1 MYRNFLKRFVDLI
14 MGIVLFILFFPAFFL
29 ITIILLIANKG
40 KSFFL
45 QPRTGKNG
53 EIFLL
58 LKFKTMTDD
67 KDIHGNLL
75 SDEKRLTR
83 IGKFIRKTSLDEIPQ
98 FINVIK
104 GNMSIVGPRPLLPEY
119 LSLYSD
125 FQKRRHEIKPGLTG
139 WAQVNGRN
147 AINWSEKFEY
157 DVYYVDHI
165 SFLLDLKIILM
176 TLYKSIKLEGINSS
190 LTVTME
196 KFNGNN

>member
-1 MYRNFLKRFVDLI
+1 MYENYIKHYIDFI
-14 MGIVLFILFFPAFFL
+14 IGIIFFILFLPLFL
-29 ITIILLIANKG
+29 FITVILLITNKG
-40 KSFFL
+40 KPFFI

-53 EIFLL
+53 KIFLL
-58 LKFKTMTDD
+58 LKFRTMTDD
-67 KDIHGNLL
+67 KDKDGKLL

-104 GNMSIVGPRPLLPEY
+104 GDMAIVGPRPLLPEY
-119 LSLYSD
+119 LSLYNN
-125 FQKRRHEIKPGLTG
+125 FQMRRHEIKPGLTG

-147 AINWSEKFEY
+147 AINWSEKFKY

-165 SFLLDLKIILM
+165 SFILDLKIILM
-176 TLYKSIKLEGINSS
+176 TLYKIIKFEGINYSS
-190 LTVTME
+190 EVTMG